1 MWSGVWPSP
10 SGDSMSVDAL
20 WRYMEATKDYVHK
33 EKYWHGLQFYA
44 ESLFNQD
51 GSPRWMSDKDFP
63 HDIHGAAQGIITFS
77 RHLDKFP
84 DLSIRIA
91 NWSIENMYNTD
102 GRFYYQQNKLFKAF

>member
-1 MWSGVWPSP
+1 
-10 SGDSMSVDAL
+10 
-20 WRYMEATKDYVHK
+20 
-33 EKYWHGLQFYA
+33 
-44 ESLFNQD
+44 
-51 GSPRWMSDKDFP
+51 MSDKDFP

-102 GRFYYQQNKLFKAF
+102 GRFYYQQNKLFKKRFTLLRWCNGWMALALSRLNLHLNRN